1 MLAQQQAAD
10 DKKNDDSRAADSKK
24 KLDAEKFL
32 EQKQEQKL
40 LKPAV
45 KVAENTKSV
54 FQRLFDA
61 LTGIFAG
68 WLFQFL
74 TAPESRPLM
83 MYFWKNRAKI
93 TGGITASTPAAMM
106 VT

>member
-1 MLAQQQAAD
+1 MIRFLFTQIHPTSTEQACLGRPPLGPGQLWVLALRQGPLQASL
-10 DKKNDDSRAADSKK
+10 NT
-24 KLDAEKFL
+24 L
-32 EQKQEQKL
+32 EL
-40 LKPAV
+40 
-45 KVAENTKSV
+45 VAWP
-54 FQRLFDA
+54 R
-61 LTGIFAG
+61 GIFAG